1 MKLFS
6 KDSFI
11 MFLLVVVTAFAT
23 LFYRERQ
30 VNILVDRF
38 EKTESL
44 LQGVNWS
51 INARKFLLENGWN
64 IPIPPDPDP
73 KPAIEQEEGK

>member
-1 MKLFS
+1 MKQFS
-6 KDSFI
+6 KDNVI
-11 MFLLVVVTAFAT
+11 MFLLVVVAVFAT
-23 LFYRERQ
+23 LLYRERQ
-30 VNILVDRF
+30 VNILTERF

-51 INARKFLLENGWN
+51 INARKFLIENGWN

-73 KPAIEQEEGK
+73 KPVEEK

>member
-1 MKLFS
+1 
-6 KDSFI
+6 
-11 MFLLVVVTAFAT
+11 MFLLVIVTMFAT

-30 VNILVDRF
+30 VANLKTKF

-44 LQGVNWS
+44 LQGVHWS
-51 INARKFLLENGWN
+51 INARKFLIETGWN

-73 KPAIEQEEGK
+73 KPVEEEEEK